1 MMKKR
6 PSTSDNVIKILSGL
20 TILALLVQGILML
33 HWQVT
38 TLSAQKP
45 KKYRLRPGPDASRST
60 QPRTSS
66 GMGTRIQA
74 AFQKY
79 KASPK
84 PKDLAGGRGGS
95 TEVFSKE
102 GIIDVYREFYNKQG
116 IRDEEYIIVMALE
129 RGDAVYTNAIVAAQK
144 ALETNNYE
152 AAREAIKEA
161 LGTIDE
167 RHLFARGRLLK
178 MLAHIEFR
186 AADPEAGRA
195 TQREADE
202 LAIELAK
209 ILIRGGAEKR
219 DSTISAEDADA
230 MIAAL
235 GDERDMRDNIAK
247 VGTLFAGQGED
258 PDQAPQRIMAMMR
271 FAIENGDKG
280 E

>member
-1 MMKKR
+1 MKERR
-6 PSTSDNVIKILSGL
+6 PSTSDSVIKILSGL

-45 KKYRLRPGPDASRST
+45 KKYKLRPGPDASRST
-60 QPRTSS
+60 HPRGPS
-66 GMGTRIQA
+66 GMGSRIQA

-84 PKDLAGGRGGS
+84 PKALPSGGGQ

-102 GIIDVYREFYNKQG
+102 GIIDVYRGFYNKQG

-129 RGDAVYTNAIVAAQK
+129 RGDAAYTNAIVAAQK

-152 AAREAIKEA
+152 AARDAIRQA
-161 LGTIDE
+161 LDSIDE

-209 ILIRGGAEKR
+209 ILIRGSSEKR
-219 DSTISAEDADA
+219 DNTLSAEDADA

-235 GDERDMRDNIAK
+235 SDERDMRNNIAK
-247 VGTLFAGQGED
+247 VGTLFSGQGED
-258 PDQAPQRIMAMMR
+258 PDQAPQRIMAVMR
-271 FAIENGDKG
+271 LCIEHGDKA